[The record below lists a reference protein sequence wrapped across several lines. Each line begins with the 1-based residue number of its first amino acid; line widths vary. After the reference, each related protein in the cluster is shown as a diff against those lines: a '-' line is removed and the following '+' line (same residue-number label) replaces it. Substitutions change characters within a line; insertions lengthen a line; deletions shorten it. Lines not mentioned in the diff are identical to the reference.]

1 MKILLTTALFQ
12 LLFQVLN
19 ASPTTIMKAGFS
31 LPDSLA
37 EVTIRYKSM
46 CNLILLPVTI
56 NDTTHVN
63 LILDTGC
70 RNLVLFG
77 RRFNKFFNMEPDKSI
92 QFSGLGSGKP
102 LAGRLSLGNKVS
114 IDAVI
119 GRKIPVVVVPNQ
131 NLFGSYLNVD
141 GVIGYDIFIK
151 FEVELDLAR
160 QRITFR
166 PPFTS
171 ELSSDYEKINI
182 RVEDSLPI
190 INSTIFFQGS
200 EGQSRDLI
208 IDTGSSLGLL
218 VKTSDLEKYP
228 KETRSF
234 VIGRGLNGDIT
245 GIQIMA
251 EKILLD
257 HFEINTISAGVIY
270 SGFHNNA
277 SIGMAILNDFTI
289 VFNYCKEYVGLRRT
303 A

>member
-218 VKTSDLEKYP
+218 VETSDLEKYP
-228 KETRSF
+228 KETRGF

-245 GIQIMA
+245 GIEIMA

-270 SGFHNNA
+270 SGFRNNA
-277 SIGMAILNDFTI
+277 SIGMGILNDFTI